1 MKQIARNNT
10 IARIK
15 AVVTLIL
22 IMMSFCRIDSLGSA
36 LSSLALGSG
45 LVNIFTSLLAL
56 ATFYTEDIL
65 IAILVETVFVEV
77 LF

>member
-1 MKQIARNNT
+1 MKQIARKSI

-15 AVVTLIL
+15 AVVRLIL
-22 IMMSFCRIDSLGSA
+22 MMMSFCRIDSLGSA
-36 LSSLALGSG
+36 LSNVRFGSG
-45 LVNIFTSLLAL
+45 LVNIFTNLLAL

-65 IAILVETVFVEV
+65 ITILVETVFVEV